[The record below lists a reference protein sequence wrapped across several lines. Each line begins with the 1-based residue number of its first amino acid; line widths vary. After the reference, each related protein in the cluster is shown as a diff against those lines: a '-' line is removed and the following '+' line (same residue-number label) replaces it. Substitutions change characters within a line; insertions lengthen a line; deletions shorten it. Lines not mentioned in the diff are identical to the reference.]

1 MKSIT
6 IAALLLILSQTYSML
21 SYAEENTEQNAE
33 ESISAEAVTETAE
46 PQTYTEEVRYIKDT
60 LYVPLRSGDSS
71 GHRVVHKGL
80 KSGSQVMLLQSNKET
95 GYSLVRT
102 TRGTEGWLR
111 SQYLLEQPTA
121 ALLLKQ
127 AEKTIQQ
134 LSSKAGPMS
143 EKLITAEK
151 KNQSLD
157 REIKKLTREN
167 NSLTKELARIKNLSS
182 NVVELDQENK
192 ELLKDSELKKDKLD
206 SIKAENQR
214 LEDRLKHEG
223 FINGALAVLLGIIA
237 TLVIQYLIKSGRRN
251 DWA

>member
-1 MKSIT
+1 MKPIYF
-6 IAALLLILSQTYSML
+6 AALLLILSQIYSVL
-21 SYAEENTEQNAE
+21 SYAEENALQNTNAN
-33 ESISAEAVTETAE
+33 ADTNATVETDE

-80 KSGSQVMLLQSNKET
+80 KSGTQVMLLQSNKET

-121 ALLLKQ
+121 ILLLKQ

-157 REIKKLTREN
+157 REIKKLSREN
-167 NSLTKELARIKNLSS
+167 NSLNKELARIKNLSS
-182 NVVELDQENK
+182 NVVALDQENK
-192 ELLKDSELKKDKLD
+192 EILKDNELKKDKLD
-206 SIKAENQR
+206 SVKAENQR
-214 LEDRLKHEG
+214 LEDQLKHEG
-223 FINGALAVLLGIIA
+223 FINGSLAVLLGIIS
-237 TLVIQYLIKSGRRN
+237 TLVIQYLVKSGRRN